1 MRSRTQVGIVGAGP
15 AGLMLSHLL
24 HLAGIESVVLESRSR
39 AYVRERVR
47 AGVLEQGV
55 VELMQQ
61 TGVGERVSRLGIRMR
76 GIDFRFGGEPHLV
89 EFSAAS
95 GGRYAMVWPQP
106 ELVEDLANARVAAGG
121 EILYESPAKGFED
134 VNGNKPT
141 ILFGQNQRLQCD
153 FIAGCD
159 GFHGISRGAIPS
171 AVLKEHDH
179 IFPFG
184 WLGVLAEAP
193 PAWPDITWGCHP
205 REFAMMSMRTPTMT
219 RLYLQCPPDDDA
231 ANWSDDRIWTELHER
246 LDLPGGTR
254 LNEGR
259 IVQKGVAAMR
269 SYVAEPMRYGR
280 LFLAGD
286 AAHIVPP
293 TGAKGLNLAASD
305 VLVLGRAL
313 KGFYGSGRTDWLDEY
328 SDICLRRVWKAQRF
342 SWWMTS
348 TLHRSPDETAFDHQR
363 QIADLDYLT
372 SSRAAM
378 TSLAEQYVGLPAEV
392 SFESAGLRS

>member
-1 MRSRTQVGIVGAGP
+1 MGAGP

-24 HLAGIESVVLESRSR
+24 HLEGIESVVLESRSR

-55 VELMQQ
+55 VELMRE
-61 TGVGERVSRLGIRMR
+61 TGIGERVSRLGIRMR

-95 GGRYAMVWPQP
+95 GGRYAMVWPQH

-141 ILFGQNQRLQCD
+141 ILFGENQRLQCD
-153 FIAGCD
+153 FVAGCD

-171 AVLKEHDH
+171 SVLKEHDH

-231 ANWSDDRIWTELHER
+231 ASWSDERIWSELHER
-246 LDLPGGTR
+246 LDLPGGAK

-293 TGAKGLNLAASD
+293 TGAKGLNSAMADVRVLA
-305 VLVLGRAL
+305 RAL
-313 KGFYGSGRTDWLDEY
+313 AEHYKRGNDALIERY
-328 SDICLRRVWKAQRF
+328 SETCLRRMWLVQRF
-342 SWWMTS
+342 STWLCT
-348 TLHRSPDETAFDHQR
+348 TVHRFPDTDAFTRRLQ
-363 QIADLDYLT
+363 
-372 SSRAAM
+372 
-378 TSLAEQYVGLPAEV
+378 LAELQYMAGTETGRRMFAENFTGLPVE
-392 SFESAGLRS
+392 L

>member
-1 MRSRTQVGIVGAGP
+1 
-15 AGLMLSHLL
+15 MLSHLL
-24 HLAGIESVVLESRSR
+24 HLEGIESVVLESRSR
-39 AYVRERVR
+39 AHVRERVR

-61 TGVGERVSRLGIRMR
+61 TGIGERVSRLGIRLR

-89 EFSAAS
+89 AFSAAS
-95 GGRYAMVWPQP
+95 GGRYAMVWPQH

-121 EILYESPAKGFED
+121 EIRYEAPVVALED
-134 VNGNKPT
+134 LDGSKPS
-141 ILFGQNQRLQCD
+141 IRLKNQDSLDCD
-153 FIAGCD
+153 FVAGCD
-159 GFHGISRGAIPS
+159 GFHGICRGAIPAS
-171 AVLKEHDH
+171 VLKEHDH

-231 ANWSDDRIWTELHER
+231 ANWSDERIWSELHER
-246 LDLPGGTR
+246 LDLPGGTK

-269 SYVAEPMRYGR
+269 SYVAEPMRHGR

-293 TGAKGLNLAASD
+293 TGAKGLNSAMADVRVLA
-305 VLVLGRAL
+305 RAL
-313 KGFYGSGRTDWLDEY
+313 AEHYKRGNDALIERY
-328 SDICLRRVWKAQRF
+328 SETCLRRMWLVQRF
-342 SWWMTS
+342 STWLCT
-348 TLHRSPDETAFDHQR
+348 TVHRFPDTDAFTRRLQ
-363 QIADLDYLT
+363 
-372 SSRAAM
+372 
-378 TSLAEQYVGLPAEV
+378 LAELQYMAGTETGRRMFAENFTGLPV
-392 SFESAGLRS
+392 DL

>member
-1 MRSRTQVGIVGAGP
+1 
-15 AGLMLSHLL
+15 MLSHLL
-24 HLAGIESVVLESRSR
+24 HLEGIESVVLESRSR
-39 AYVRERVR
+39 AHVRERVR

-55 VELMQQ
+55 VELMRE
-61 TGVGERVSRLGIRMR
+61 TGIGERVSRLGIRMR
-76 GIDFRFGGEPHLV
+76 GIDFRFGGDPHLV

-95 GGRYAMVWPQP
+95 GGRYAMVWPQH
-106 ELVEDLANARVAAGG
+106 EMVEDLANARVAAGG
-121 EILYESPAKGFED
+121 EILYESRAKGFED

-231 ANWSDDRIWTELHER
+231 ANWSDDRIWTELHAR

-293 TGAKGLNLAASD
+293 TGAKGLNSAMADVRVLA
-305 VLVLGRAL
+305 RAL
-313 KGFYGSGRTDWLDEY
+313 AEHYKRGNDALIERY
-328 SDICLRRVWKAQRF
+328 SETCLRRMWLVQRF
-342 SWWMTS
+342 STWLCT
-348 TLHRSPDETAFDHQR
+348 TVHRFPDTDAFTRRLQ
-363 QIADLDYLT
+363 
-372 SSRAAM
+372 
-378 TSLAEQYVGLPAEV
+378 LAELQYMAGTETGRRSFAENFTGLPVDA
-392 SFESAGLRS
+392 

>member
-1 MRSRTQVGIVGAGP
+1 VGAGP

-24 HLAGIESVVLESRSR
+24 HLEGIESVVLESRSR

-55 VELMQQ
+55 VELMRE
-61 TGVGERVSRLGIRMR
+61 TGIGERVSRLGIRMR

-95 GGRYAMVWPQP
+95 GGRYAMVWPQH

-141 ILFGQNQRLQCD
+141 ILFGENQRLQCD
-153 FIAGCD
+153 FVAGCD

-171 AVLKEHDH
+171 SVLKEHDH

-231 ANWSDDRIWTELHER
+231 ANWSDERIWSELHER
-246 LDLPGGTR
+246 LDLPGGAK

-293 TGAKGLNLAASD
+293 TGAKGLNSAMADVRVLA
-305 VLVLGRAL
+305 RAL
-313 KGFYGSGRTDWLDEY
+313 AEHYKRGNDALIERY
-328 SDICLRRVWKAQRF
+328 SETCLRRMWLVQRF
-342 SWWMTS
+342 STWLCT
-348 TLHRSPDETAFDHQR
+348 TVHRFPDTDAFTRRLQ
-363 QIADLDYLT
+363 
-372 SSRAAM
+372 
-378 TSLAEQYVGLPAEV
+378 LAELQYMAGTETGRRMFAEKFTGLPVE
-392 SFESAGLRS
+392 L

>member
-1 MRSRTQVGIVGAGP
+1 MGAGP

-24 HLAGIESVVLESRSR
+24 HLEGIESVVLESRSR

-55 VELMQQ
+55 VELMRE
-61 TGVGERVSRLGIRMR
+61 TGIGERVSRLGIRMR

-95 GGRYAMVWPQP
+95 GGRYAMVWPQH

-121 EILYESPAKGFED
+121 EIRYEAPVVALED
-134 VNGNKPT
+134 LDGSKPSIRLKNGDS
-141 ILFGQNQRLQCD
+141 LDCD
-153 FIAGCD
+153 FVAGCD
-159 GFHGISRGAIPS
+159 GFHGISRGAIPAS
-171 AVLKEHDH
+171 VLKEHDH

-205 REFAMMSMRTPTMT
+205 GEFAMMSMRTPTMT

-231 ANWSDDRIWTELHER
+231 ANWSDERIWSELHAR
-246 LDLPGGTR
+246 LDLPGGTK

-293 TGAKGLNLAASD
+293 TGAKGLNSAMADVRVLA
-305 VLVLGRAL
+305 RAL
-313 KGFYGSGRTDWLDEY
+313 AEHCKRGSDALIERY
-328 SDICLRRVWKAQRF
+328 SETCLRRMWLVQRF
-342 SWWMTS
+342 STWLCT
-348 TLHRSPDETAFDHQR
+348 TVHRFPDTDAFTRRLQ
-363 QIADLDYLT
+363 
-372 SSRAAM
+372 
-378 TSLAEQYVGLPAEV
+378 LAELQYMAGTETGRRMFAENFTGLPVE
-392 SFESAGLRS
+392 L

>member
-1 MRSRTQVGIVGAGP
+1 
-15 AGLMLSHLL
+15 MLSHLL
-24 HLAGIESVVLESRSR
+24 HLEGIEAVVLESRSR
-39 AYVRERVR
+39 AHVRERVR

-61 TGVGERVSRLGIRMR
+61 TGIGERVSRLGIRMR

-95 GGRYAMVWPQP
+95 GGRYAMVWPQH

-121 EILYESPAKGFED
+121 EIRYEAPVVALED
-134 VNGNKPT
+134 LDGSKPS
-141 ILFGQNQRLQCD
+141 IRLKNQDSLDCD
-153 FIAGCD
+153 FVAGCD
-159 GFHGISRGAIPS
+159 GFHGICRGAIPAS
-171 AVLKEHDH
+171 VLKEHDH

-231 ANWSDDRIWTELHER
+231 ANWSDERIWSELHER
-246 LDLPGGTR
+246 LDLPGGTK

-269 SYVAEPMRYGR
+269 SYVAEPMRHGR

-293 TGAKGLNLAASD
+293 TGAKGLNSAMADVRVLA
-305 VLVLGRAL
+305 RAL
-313 KGFYGSGRTDWLDEY
+313 AEHYKRGNDALIERY
-328 SDICLRRVWKAQRF
+328 SETCLRRMWLVQRF
-342 SWWMTS
+342 STWLCT
-348 TLHRSPDETAFDHQR
+348 TVHRFPDTDAFTGRLQ
-363 QIADLDYLT
+363 
-372 SSRAAM
+372 
-378 TSLAEQYVGLPAEV
+378 LAELQYMAGTETGRRMFAENFTGLPV
-392 SFESAGLRS
+392 DP

>member
-1 MRSRTQVGIVGAGP
+1 MGAGP

-24 HLAGIESVVLESRSR
+24 HLEGIESVVLESRSR

-55 VELMQQ
+55 VELMRE
-61 TGVGERVSRLGIRMR
+61 TGIGERVSRLGIRMR

-95 GGRYAMVWPQP
+95 GGRYAMVWPQH

-141 ILFGQNQRLQCD
+141 ILFGESRRLQCD
-153 FIAGCD
+153 FVAGCD

-171 AVLKEHDH
+171 SVLKEHDH

-231 ANWSDDRIWTELHER
+231 ANWSDDRIWSELHER
-246 LDLPGGTR
+246 LDLPGGTK

-293 TGAKGLNLAASD
+293 TGAKGLNSAMADVRVLA
-305 VLVLGRAL
+305 RAL
-313 KGFYGSGRTDWLDEY
+313 AEHYKRGNDALIERY
-328 SDICLRRVWKAQRF
+328 SETCLRRMWLVQRF
-342 SWWMTS
+342 STWLCT
-348 TLHRSPDETAFDHQR
+348 TVHRFPDTDAFTRRLQ
-363 QIADLDYLT
+363 
-372 SSRAAM
+372 
-378 TSLAEQYVGLPAEV
+378 LAELQYMAGTETGRRMFAENFTGLPVEP
-392 SFESAGLRS
+392 

>member
-1 MRSRTQVGIVGAGP
+1 VGAGP

-24 HLAGIESVVLESRSR
+24 HLEGIESVVLESRSR
-39 AYVRERVR
+39 AHVRERVR

-61 TGVGERVSRLGIRMR
+61 TGIGERVSRLGIRMR

-95 GGRYAMVWPQP
+95 GGRYAMVWPQH

-121 EILYESPAKGFED
+121 EIRYEAPVVALED
-134 VNGNKPT
+134 LDGSKPS
-141 ILFGQNQRLQCD
+141 IRLKNQDSLDCD
-153 FIAGCD
+153 FVAGCD
-159 GFHGISRGAIPS
+159 GFHGICRGAIPAS
-171 AVLKEHDH
+171 VLKEHDH

-231 ANWSDDRIWTELHER
+231 ANWSDERIWSELHER
-246 LDLPGGTR
+246 LDLPGGTK

-269 SYVAEPMRYGR
+269 SYVAEPMRHGR

-293 TGAKGLNLAASD
+293 TGAKGLNSAMADVRVLA
-305 VLVLGRAL
+305 RAL
-313 KGFYGSGRTDWLDEY
+313 AEHYKRGNDALIERY
-328 SDICLRRVWKAQRF
+328 SETCLRRMWLVQRF
-342 SWWMTS
+342 STWLCT
-348 TLHRSPDETAFDHQR
+348 TVHRFPDTDAFTGRLQ
-363 QIADLDYLT
+363 
-372 SSRAAM
+372 
-378 TSLAEQYVGLPAEV
+378 LAELQYMAGTETGRRMFAENFTGLPV
-392 SFESAGLRS
+392 DP

>member
-1 MRSRTQVGIVGAGP
+1 
-15 AGLMLSHLL
+15 MLSHLL
-24 HLAGIESVVLESRSR
+24 HLEGIESVVLESRSR

-55 VELMQQ
+55 VELMKQ
-61 TGVGERVSRLGIRMR
+61 TGIGERVSRLGIRMR

-95 GGRYAMVWPQP
+95 GGRYAMVWPQH

-141 ILFGQNQRLQCD
+141 IVFGENQRLQCD

-171 AVLKEHDH
+171 PVLKEHDH

-219 RLYLQCPPDDDA
+219 RLYLQCPPGDDA
-231 ANWSDDRIWTELHER
+231 ADWSDDRIWSELHER
-246 LDLPGGTR
+246 LDLPGGAK

-280 LFLAGD
+280 LFLVGD

-293 TGAKGLNLAASD
+293 TGAKGLNSAMADVRVLA
-305 VLVLGRAL
+305 RAL
-313 KGFYGSGRTDWLDEY
+313 AEHYKRGNDALIERY
-328 SDICLRRVWKAQRF
+328 SETCLRRMWLVQRF
-342 SWWMTS
+342 STWLCT
-348 TLHRSPDETAFDHQR
+348 TVHRFPDTDAFTRRLQ
-363 QIADLDYLT
+363 
-372 SSRAAM
+372 
-378 TSLAEQYVGLPAEV
+378 LAELQYMAGTETGRRMFAENFTGLPVE
-392 SFESAGLRS
+392 L

>member
-1 MRSRTQVGIVGAGP
+1 
-15 AGLMLSHLL
+15 MLSHLL
-24 HLAGIESVVLESRSR
+24 HLEGIESVVLESRSR

-55 VELMQQ
+55 VELMRA
-61 TGVGERVSRLGIRMR
+61 TGIGERVSRLGIRMR

-95 GGRYAMVWPQP
+95 GGRYAMVWPQH

-121 EILYESPAKGFED
+121 EILYESRAKGFED
-134 VNGNKPT
+134 VNANKPA
-141 ILFGQNQRLQCD
+141 ILFGENQRLQCD
-153 FIAGCD
+153 FVAGCD

-171 AVLKEHDH
+171 SVLKEHDH

-231 ANWSDDRIWTELHER
+231 ANWSDDRIWSELHER
-246 LDLPGGTR
+246 LDLPGGAK
-254 LNEGR
+254 LKEGR

-293 TGAKGLNLAASD
+293 TGAKGLNSAMADVRVLA
-305 VLVLGRAL
+305 RAL
-313 KGFYGSGRTDWLDEY
+313 AEHYKRGNDALIERY
-328 SDICLRRVWKAQRF
+328 SEICLRRMWLVQRF
-342 SWWMTS
+342 STWLCT
-348 TLHRSPDETAFDHQR
+348 TVHRFPGTDAFTRRLQ
-363 QIADLDYLT
+363 
-372 SSRAAM
+372 
-378 TSLAEQYVGLPAEV
+378 LAELQYMAGTETGRRMFAENFTGLPVE
-392 SFESAGLRS
+392 L

>member
-1 MRSRTQVGIVGAGP
+1 MGAGP

-24 HLAGIESVVLESRSR
+24 HLEGIESVVLESRSR

-55 VELMQQ
+55 VELMRE
-61 TGVGERVSRLGIRMR
+61 TGIGERVSRLGIRMR

-95 GGRYAMVWPQP
+95 GGRYAMVWPQH

-121 EILYESPAKGFED
+121 EIRYECEAVSLQD
-134 VNGNKPT
+134 VESNPVIRLTSGE
-141 ILFGQNQRLQCD
+141 LQCD

-159 GFHGISRGAIPS
+159 GFHGVSRGAIPAS
-171 AVLKEHDH
+171 VLKEHDH

-205 REFAMMSMRTPTMT
+205 GEFAMMSMRTPTMT

-231 ANWSDDRIWTELHER
+231 ANWSDERIWSELHAR
-246 LDLPGGTR
+246 LDLPGGAK

-293 TGAKGLNLAASD
+293 TGAKGLNSAMADVRVLA
-305 VLVLGRAL
+305 RAL
-313 KGFYGSGRTDWLDEY
+313 AEHYKRGNDALIERY
-328 SDICLRRVWKAQRF
+328 SETCLRRMWLVQRF
-342 SWWMTS
+342 STWLCT
-348 TLHRSPDETAFDHQR
+348 TVHRFPDTDAFTRRLQ
-363 QIADLDYLT
+363 
-372 SSRAAM
+372 
-378 TSLAEQYVGLPAEV
+378 LAELQYMAGTETGRRMFAENFTGLPVDA
-392 SFESAGLRS
+392 

>member
-1 MRSRTQVGIVGAGP
+1 MGAGP

-24 HLAGIESVVLESRSR
+24 HLEGIESVVLESRSR
-39 AYVRERVR
+39 AHVRERVR

-61 TGVGERVSRLGIRMR
+61 TGIGERVSRLGIRMR

-121 EILYESPAKGFED
+121 EVLYECAAVSIED
-134 VNGNKPT
+134 VNAEPVIHLKNWK
-141 ILFGQNQRLQCD
+141 QLQCD
-153 FIAGCD
+153 FVAGCD
-159 GFHGISRGAIPS
+159 GFHGICRGAIPPS
-171 AVLKEHDH
+171 VLKEHDH
-179 IFPFG
+179 VFPFG

-231 ANWSDDRIWTELHER
+231 ANWSDDRIWSELHER
-246 LDLPGGTR
+246 LDLPGGAK

-293 TGAKGLNLAASD
+293 TGAKGLNSAMADVRVLA
-305 VLVLGRAL
+305 RAL
-313 KGFYGSGRTDWLDEY
+313 SEHYKRGNDALIERY
-328 SDICLRRVWKAQRF
+328 SETCLRRMWLVERF
-342 SWWMTS
+342 STWLCT
-348 TLHRSPDETAFDHQR
+348 TVHRFPGTDAFTRRLQ
-363 QIADLDYLT
+363 
-372 SSRAAM
+372 
-378 TSLAEQYVGLPAEV
+378 LAELQYMAGTETGRRSFAENFTGLPVDA
-392 SFESAGLRS
+392 

>member
-1 MRSRTQVGIVGAGP
+1 MGAGP

-24 HLAGIESVVLESRSR
+24 HLEGIESVVLESRSR

-55 VELMQQ
+55 VELMRE
-61 TGVGERVSRLGIRMR
+61 TGIGERVSRLGIRMR

-95 GGRYAMVWPQP
+95 GGRYAMVWPQH

-141 ILFGQNQRLQCD
+141 ILFGENQRLQCD
-153 FIAGCD
+153 FVAGCD

-171 AVLKEHDH
+171 SVLKEHDH

-231 ANWSDDRIWTELHER
+231 ANWSDERIWSELHER
-246 LDLPGGTR
+246 LDLPGGAK

-293 TGAKGLNLAASD
+293 TGAKGLNSAMADVRVLA
-305 VLVLGRAL
+305 RAL
-313 KGFYGSGRTDWLDEY
+313 AEHYKRGNDALIERY
-328 SDICLRRVWKAQRF
+328 SETCLRRMWLVQRF
-342 SWWMTS
+342 STWLCT
-348 TLHRSPDETAFDHQR
+348 TVHRFPDTDAFTRRLQ
-363 QIADLDYLT
+363 
-372 SSRAAM
+372 
-378 TSLAEQYVGLPAEV
+378 LAELQYMAGTETGRRMFAENFTGLPVE
-392 SFESAGLRS
+392 L

>member
-1 MRSRTQVGIVGAGP
+1 
-15 AGLMLSHLL
+15 MLSHLL
-24 HLAGIESVVLESRSR
+24 HLEGIESVVLESRSR

-95 GGRYAMVWPQP
+95 GGRYAMVWPQA

-231 ANWSDDRIWTELHER
+231 GNWSDDRIWTELHAR

-293 TGAKGLNLAASD
+293 TGAKGLNSAMADVRVLA
-305 VLVLGRAL
+305 RAL
-313 KGFYGSGRTDWLDEY
+313 AEHYKRGNDALIERY
-328 SDICLRRVWKAQRF
+328 SETCLRRMWLVQRF
-342 SWWMTS
+342 STWLCT
-348 TLHRSPDETAFDHQR
+348 TVHRFPDTDAFTRRLQ
-363 QIADLDYLT
+363 
-372 SSRAAM
+372 
-378 TSLAEQYVGLPAEV
+378 LAELQYMAGTETGRRSFAENFTGLPVDA
-392 SFESAGLRS
+392 

>member
-1 MRSRTQVGIVGAGP
+1 VGAGP

-24 HLAGIESVVLESRSR
+24 HLEGIESVVLESRSR

-61 TGVGERVSRLGIRMR
+61 TGIGERVSRLGIRMR

-95 GGRYAMVWPQP
+95 GGRYAMVWPQH

-121 EILYESPAKGFED
+121 EILYECPAKGFED

-141 ILFGQNQRLQCD
+141 ILFAQNQRLQCD

-159 GFHGISRGAIPS
+159 GFHGISRGAIPAS
-171 AVLKEHDH
+171 VLKEHDH

-231 ANWSDDRIWTELHER
+231 ANWSDERIWSELHAR
-246 LDLPGGTR
+246 LDLPGGAK

-293 TGAKGLNLAASD
+293 TGAKGLNSAMAD
-305 VLVLGRAL
+305 VRVMARAL
-313 KGFYGSGRTDWLDEY
+313 VEHYKRGNDALIERY
-328 SDICLRRVWKAQRF
+328 SETCLRRMWLVQRF
-342 SWWMTS
+342 STWLCT
-348 TLHRSPDETAFDHQR
+348 TVHCYPDTDAFTRRLQ
-363 QIADLDYLT
+363 
-372 SSRAAM
+372 
-378 TSLAEQYVGLPAEV
+378 LAELQYMAGTEIGRRAFAENFTGLPVDA
-392 SFESAGLRS
+392 

>member
-1 MRSRTQVGIVGAGP
+1 
-15 AGLMLSHLL
+15 
-24 HLAGIESVVLESRSR
+24 
-39 AYVRERVR
+39 
-47 AGVLEQGV
+47 VLEQGV
-55 VELMQQ
+55 VELMRE
-61 TGVGERVSRLGIRMR
+61 TGIGERVSRLGIRMR
-76 GIDFRFGGEPHLV
+76 GIDFRFGGDPHLV

-95 GGRYAMVWPQP
+95 GGRYAMVWPQH
-106 ELVEDLANARVAAGG
+106 EMVEDLANARVAAGG
-121 EILYESPAKGFED
+121 EILYESRAKGFED

-231 ANWSDDRIWTELHER
+231 ANWSDDRIWTELHAR

-293 TGAKGLNLAASD
+293 TGAKGLNSAMADVRVLA
-305 VLVLGRAL
+305 RAL
-313 KGFYGSGRTDWLDEY
+313 AEHYKRGNDALIERY
-328 SDICLRRVWKAQRF
+328 SETCLRRMWLVQRF
-342 SWWMTS
+342 STWLCT
-348 TLHRSPDETAFDHQR
+348 TVHRFPDTDAFTRRLQ
-363 QIADLDYLT
+363 
-372 SSRAAM
+372 
-378 TSLAEQYVGLPAEV
+378 LAELQYMAGTETGRRSFAENFTGLPVDA
-392 SFESAGLRS
+392 

>member
-1 MRSRTQVGIVGAGP
+1 VGAGP

-24 HLAGIESVVLESRSR
+24 HLEGIESVVLESRSR
-39 AYVRERVR
+39 AHVRERVR

-61 TGVGERVSRLGIRMR
+61 TGIGERVSRLGIRMR

-95 GGRYAMVWPQP
+95 GGRYAMVWPQH

-121 EILYESPAKGFED
+121 EIRYEAPVVALED
-134 VNGNKPT
+134 LDGSKPS
-141 ILFGQNQRLQCD
+141 IRLKNQDSLDCD
-153 FIAGCD
+153 FVAGCD
-159 GFHGISRGAIPS
+159 GFHGICRGAIPAS
-171 AVLKEHDH
+171 VLKEHDH

-231 ANWSDDRIWTELHER
+231 ANWSDERIWSELHER
-246 LDLPGGTR
+246 LDLPGGTK

-269 SYVAEPMRYGR
+269 SYVAEPMRHGR

-293 TGAKGLNLAASD
+293 TGAKGLNSAMADVRVLA
-305 VLVLGRAL
+305 RAL
-313 KGFYGSGRTDWLDEY
+313 AEHYKRGNDALIERY
-328 SDICLRRVWKAQRF
+328 SETCLRRMWLVQRF
-342 SWWMTS
+342 STWLCT
-348 TLHRSPDETAFDHQR
+348 TVHRFPDTDAFTRRLQ
-363 QIADLDYLT
+363 
-372 SSRAAM
+372 
-378 TSLAEQYVGLPAEV
+378 LAELQYMAGTETGRRMFAENFTGLPV
-392 SFESAGLRS
+392 DL

>member
-1 MRSRTQVGIVGAGP
+1 MGAGP

-24 HLAGIESVVLESRSR
+24 HLEGIESVVLESRSR
-39 AYVRERVR
+39 AHVRERVR

-61 TGVGERVSRLGIRMR
+61 TGIGERVSRLGIRMR
-76 GIDFRFGGEPHLV
+76 GIDFRFDGEPHLV

-121 EILYESPAKGFED
+121 EIRYESPVVALEGLD
-134 VNGNKPT
+134 GSKPSV
-141 ILFGQNQRLQCD
+141 RLNDQDSLDCD
-153 FIAGCD
+153 FVAGCD
-159 GFHGISRGAIPS
+159 GFHGICRGAIPPS
-171 AVLKEHDH
+171 VLKEHDH
-179 IFPFG
+179 VFPFG
-184 WLGVLAEAP
+184 WLGVLAEAA

-231 ANWSDDRIWTELHER
+231 ANWSDDRIWSGLHER
-246 LDLPGGTR
+246 LDLPGGAK

-293 TGAKGLNLAASD
+293 TGAKGLNSAMADVRVLA
-305 VLVLGRAL
+305 RAL
-313 KGFYGSGRTDWLDEY
+313 SEHYKRGNDSLIERY
-328 SDICLRRVWKAQRF
+328 SETCLRRMWLVERF
-342 SWWMTS
+342 STWLCT
-348 TLHRSPDETAFDHQR
+348 TVHRFPGADAFTRRLQ
-363 QIADLDYLT
+363 
-372 SSRAAM
+372 
-378 TSLAEQYVGLPAEV
+378 LAELQYMAGTETGRRSFAENFTGLPVDA
-392 SFESAGLRS
+392 

>member
-1 MRSRTQVGIVGAGP
+1 
-15 AGLMLSHLL
+15 MLSHLL
-24 HLAGIESVVLESRSR
+24 HLEGIESVVLESRSR

-61 TGVGERVSRLGIRMR
+61 TGIGERVSRLGIRMR

-95 GGRYAMVWPQP
+95 GGRYAMVWPQH

-141 ILFGQNQRLQCD
+141 IVFGENQRLQCD
-153 FIAGCD
+153 FVAGCD

-171 AVLKEHDH
+171 SVLKEHDH

-231 ANWSDDRIWTELHER
+231 ANWSDDRIWSELHER
-246 LDLPGGTR
+246 LDLPGGAK

-293 TGAKGLNLAASD
+293 TGAKGLNSAMADVRVLA
-305 VLVLGRAL
+305 RAL
-313 KGFYGSGRTDWLDEY
+313 AEHYKRGNDSLIERY
-328 SDICLRRVWKAQRF
+328 SETCLRRMWLVQRF
-342 SWWMTS
+342 STWLCT
-348 TLHRSPDETAFDHQR
+348 TVHRFPDTDAFTRRLQ
-363 QIADLDYLT
+363 
-372 SSRAAM
+372 
-378 TSLAEQYVGLPAEV
+378 LAELQYMAGTETGRRMFAENFTGLPV
-392 SFESAGLRS
+392 DL

>member
-1 MRSRTQVGIVGAGP
+1 
-15 AGLMLSHLL
+15 MLSHLL

-231 ANWSDDRIWTELHER
+231 GNWSDDRIWTELHAR

-293 TGAKGLNLAASD
+293 TGAKGLNSAMADVRVLA
-305 VLVLGRAL
+305 RAL
-313 KGFYGSGRTDWLDEY
+313 AEHYKRGNDALIERY
-328 SDICLRRVWKAQRF
+328 SETCLRRMWLVQRF
-342 SWWMTS
+342 STWLCT
-348 TLHRSPDETAFDHQR
+348 TVHRFPDTDAFTRRLQ
-363 QIADLDYLT
+363 
-372 SSRAAM
+372 
-378 TSLAEQYVGLPAEV
+378 LAELQYMAGTETGRRSFAENFTGLPVDA
-392 SFESAGLRS
+392 

>member
-1 MRSRTQVGIVGAGP
+1 MGAGP

-24 HLAGIESVVLESRSR
+24 HLEGIESVVLESRSR
-39 AYVRERVR
+39 AHVRERVR

-55 VELMQQ
+55 VELMRE
-61 TGVGERVSRLGIRMR
+61 TGIGERVSRLGIRMR

-121 EILYESPAKGFED
+121 EILYQSPAKGFED

-231 ANWSDDRIWTELHER
+231 ENWSDDRIWTELHER

-293 TGAKGLNLAASD
+293 TGAKGLNSAMADVRVLA
-305 VLVLGRAL
+305 RAL
-313 KGFYGSGRTDWLDEY
+313 AEHYKHGNEALIERY
-328 SDICLRRVWKAQRF
+328 SETCLRRMWLVQRF
-342 SWWMTS
+342 STWLCT
-348 TLHRSPDETAFDHQR
+348 TVHRFPDTDAFTRRLQ
-363 QIADLDYLT
+363 
-372 SSRAAM
+372 
-378 TSLAEQYVGLPAEV
+378 LAELQYMAGTETGRRSFAENFTGLPVDA
-392 SFESAGLRS
+392 

>member
-1 MRSRTQVGIVGAGP
+1 VGAGP

-24 HLAGIESVVLESRSR
+24 HLEGIESVVLESRSR
-39 AYVRERVR
+39 AHVRERVR

-61 TGVGERVSRLGIRMR
+61 TGIGERVSRLGIRMR

-95 GGRYAMVWPQP
+95 GGRYAMVWPQH

-121 EILYESPAKGFED
+121 EIRYEAPVVALED
-134 VNGNKPT
+134 LDGSKPS
-141 ILFGQNQRLQCD
+141 IRLKNQDSLDCD
-153 FIAGCD
+153 FVAGCD
-159 GFHGISRGAIPS
+159 GFHGICRGAIPAS
-171 AVLKEHDH
+171 VLKEHDH

-231 ANWSDDRIWTELHER
+231 ANWSDERIWSELHER
-246 LDLPGGTR
+246 LDLPGGTK

-269 SYVAEPMRYGR
+269 SYVAEPMRHGR

-293 TGAKGLNLAASD
+293 TGAKGLNSAMADVRVLA
-305 VLVLGRAL
+305 RAL
-313 KGFYGSGRTDWLDEY
+313 AEHYKRGNDALIERY
-328 SDICLRRVWKAQRF
+328 SETCLRRMWLVQRF
-342 SWWMTS
+342 STWLCT
-348 TLHRSPDETAFDHQR
+348 TVHRFPDTDAFTRRLQ
-363 QIADLDYLT
+363 
-372 SSRAAM
+372 
-378 TSLAEQYVGLPAEV
+378 LAELQYMAGTETGRRMFAENFTGLPV
-392 SFESAGLRS
+392 DP